1 MLVLT
6 RSPEQTIIIDDD
18 IKITIFNIYNGEKN
32 QRVRLGID
40 APKEKTIRRGAH
52 VEQEKESAN
61 LLTQ

>member
-18 IKITIFNIYNGEKN
+18 IKITIFNIYSGDKK

-40 APKEKTIRRGAH
+40 APIEKTIRRGEH
-52 VEQEKESAN
+52 VEKEKVSDN
-61 LLTQ
+61 LLTE